1 MIKTMKKEKVS
12 DGLKLKGFFRVQ
24 IEDGPSKKIVGD
36 SGWCEN
42 QVTNQGILLYLC
54 DNLGGSAGSKQI
66 NYCAIGTGGA
76 PAAAGTTLPGEVTS
90 STKRKAPTYADVSST
105 TAQFLVTFG
114 STDSFL
120 GGSSDLSNVGLFATT
135 DTNDTLFAGQT
146 YATSAC
152 NTNQK
157 VNVTYQIRFSTT

>member
-1 MIKTMKKEKVS
+1 MNKKKAVS

-24 IEDGPSKKIVGD
+24 IEDGPTGKITGD

-54 DNLGGSAGSKQI
+54 DNIGASSGSKQV
-66 NYCAIGTGGA
+66 NYVALGTGGA
-76 PAAAGTTLPGEVTS
+76 PAAAGVTLPGEVSS
-90 STKRKAPTYADVSST
+90 STERKAPTYADVSST

-120 GGSSDLSNVGLFATT
+120 GGSSNLSNVGLFATT
-135 DTNDTLFAGQT
+135 DTNDTIFAGQA
-146 YATSAC
+146 YASSAC
-152 NTNQK
+152 NTNQN
-157 VNVTYQIRFSTT
+157 VNVTYQIRFTTA